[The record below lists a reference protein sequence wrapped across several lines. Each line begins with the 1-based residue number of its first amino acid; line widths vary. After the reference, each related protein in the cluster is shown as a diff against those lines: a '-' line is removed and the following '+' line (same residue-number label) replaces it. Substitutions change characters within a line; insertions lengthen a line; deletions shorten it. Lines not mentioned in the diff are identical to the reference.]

1 MRDGA
6 TKAIEGSGKVLPK
19 NTARLVVRYVAIRS
33 SGYRP
38 YLYKIREADH
48 ASENDPKDHYT
59 VVLEDKDGNY
69 IKTEHFDKK

>member
-1 MRDGA
+1 MQ
-6 TKAIEGSGKVLPK
+6 
-19 NTARLVVRYVAIRS
+19 S
-33 SGYRP
+33 SVYRP
-38 YLYKIREADH
+38 YLWKIREADH